1 MPYDPAIHHRRSI
14 RLRGYDYAQAGAYFI
29 NIVTQGRECLFGAV
43 TPDGEIAL
51 NDAGH
56 MIEHWW
62 QELGAKYTHVITDA
76 FMVMPNHF
84 HGIVVITAA
93 HIVGADLRVSP
104 PSESGAHPEPGAP
117 PTGAAVGPNRCATRR
132 TGRTP

>member
-1 MPYDPAIHHRRSI
+1 MRYDPAIHHRRSI
-14 RLRGYDYAQAGAYFI
+14 RLRGYDYAQTGAYFV

-43 TPDGEIAL
+43 APDGEIAL

-62 QELGAKYTHVITDA
+62 QELGTKYSHVITDA
-76 FMVMPNHF
+76 FVVMPNHF

-93 HIVGADLRVSP
+93 
-104 PSESGAHPEPGAP
+104 PS
-117 PTGAAVGPNRCATRR
+117 
-132 TGRTP
+132 